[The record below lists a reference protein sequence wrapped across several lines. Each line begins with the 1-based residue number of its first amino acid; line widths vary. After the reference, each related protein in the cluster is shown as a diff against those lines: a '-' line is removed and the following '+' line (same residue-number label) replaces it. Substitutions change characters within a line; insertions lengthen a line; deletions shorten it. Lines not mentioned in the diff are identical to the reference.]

1 MTVSVAV
8 DKTRQYVTLGIDR
21 EVFAV
26 EVHHVREIL
35 DVPPIAQLPNAP
47 AYLLGMIDVRGECVP
62 VVDLRLKLGFP
73 QAERTAHS
81 RILVLEVGLGE
92 RRLVLGLL
100 ADRVFEVTPLDG
112 HGVEAAPDIGVRWR
126 SEYIQGIGRRGT
138 SFVVVFDL
146 ARLFSTD
153 EAVMLAPG
161 QGVA

>member
-1 MTVSVAV
+1 MSVLSE
-8 DKTRQYVTLGIDR
+8 DGSQYVTLGIDR

-26 EVHHVREIL
+26 EVHRVREIL

-47 AYLLGMIDVRGECVP
+47 AYLLGVIDVRGECVP

-73 QAERTAHS
+73 QGERTTHS
-81 RILVLEVGLGE
+81 RILVLEIALAE
-92 RRLVLGLL
+92 RRVVLGLL

-112 HGVEAAPDIGVRWR
+112 GGVEAPPDIGVRWR
-126 SEYIQGIGRRGT
+126 SEYIQGIGRRGA

-153 EAVMLAPG
+153 EVALMAPG
-161 QGVA
+161 AGAA